1 MSYTTSEKTDK
12 LFPALN
18 EAMSSMGI
26 LEPTGKNGAF
36 KRADGTGESKY
47 APLQTV
53 QMHIA
58 NACDDH
64 DLIVSQGPTMTP
76 EGLMV
81 VTTLLAHAPSS
92 QWIRTEFGLKPD
104 RPNVHGQVA
113 CSTYARRVALASL
126 FNLII
131 DEPSDVDGPDMV
143 DDDGNRAAGVKEGQ
157 TSHPR
162 ATVSGIKRPTAAAK
176 PKSGSL
182 AVCAAAYVKGVPLVK
197 QLPEPLQAEKWVQK
211 NVAKFEK
218 TFPTHA
224 PHVLKLLKDSPD
236 AAEFQRLL
244 TRLAIDLKKENNESP
259 TPRRR

>member
-1 MSYTTSEKTDK
+1 
-12 LFPALN
+12 
-18 EAMSSMGI
+18 
-26 LEPTGKNGAF
+26 
-36 KRADGTGESKY
+36 
-47 APLQTV
+47 
-53 QMHIA
+53 
-58 NACDDH
+58 
-64 DLIVSQGPTMTP
+64 
-76 EGLMV
+76 MV

-162 ATVSGIKRPTAAAK
+162 ATVSGIKRPTAA
-176 PKSGSL
+176 KSKKRSTKQG
-182 AVCAAAYVKGVPLVK
+182 AAAYVKGVPLVK
-197 QLPEPLQAEKWVQK
+197 QLPEPLQTEKWVQK

-218 TFPTHA
+218 TFPNHA
-224 PHVLKLLKDSPD
+224 PHVLKLLKDGPD
-236 AAEFQRLL
+236 MDEFKRLL
-244 TRLAIDLKKENNESP
+244 TRLVVDLKKENDESTESP